1 MPNFAETGQ
10 KIKALFLNKKFL
22 VIIFVVA
29 LFLGVALY
37 VYNNYIAPRINPDFV
52 PNREF
57 DTGSGGGSGGGGG
70 ADTSGKVAEIYLFSV
85 EWCNHSK
92 LAKPEWDLVKKELDG
107 TKPENSHYT
116 INFIELDGDQ
126 DESQIDTFESE
137 YLTPNGKKIDGYPSI
152 WMVKG
157 TDVYEFAAK
166 PTYDSITEFINTL
179 L

>member
-1 MPNFAETGQ
+1 MPDFAETGK
-10 KIKALFLNKKFL
+10 KIKSLFLNKKFL
-22 VIIFVVA
+22 VIVFVVA

-57 DTGSGGGSGGGGG
+57 DTGSDGGGG

-92 LAKPEWDLVKKELDG
+92 NAKPEWKRIKKELDG
-107 TKPENSHYT
+107 KKPENSHYT

-126 DESQIDTFESE
+126 NESEIDTFESE

-166 PTYDSITEFINTL
+166 PTYSSIKEFIETL
-179 L
+179 V

>member
-57 DTGSGGGSGGGGG
+57 DTGSGGG
-70 ADTSGKVAEIYLFSV
+70 ADTSGKVAEIYFFSV

-92 LAKPEWDLVKKELDG
+92 LAKPEWDSVKKDLDG
-107 TKPENSHYT
+107 TKLENSHYT
-116 INFIELDGDQ
+116 IKFIELDGDQ
-126 DESQIDTFESE
+126 NESEIDAFESE

-166 PTYDSITEFINTL
+166 PTYNSIKEFIEAL
-179 L
+179 V

>member
-1 MPNFAETGQ
+1 MANLPNFAEKVKQ
-10 KIKALFLNKKFL
+10 FKSLFLNKKFL
-22 VIIFVVA
+22 VIIFIIS

-57 DTGSGGGSGGGGG
+57 DTGSGDA
-70 ADTSGKVAEIYLFSV
+70 ADSSSKVAEIYLFSV

-92 LAKPEWDLVKKELDG
+92 NAKPEWALIKKKLDG
-107 TKPENSHYT
+107 KKLENSHYT
-116 INFIELDGDQ
+116 INFIELDGDKN
-126 DESQIDTFESE
+126 ESQIDAFESE
-137 YLTPNGKKIDGYPSI
+137 YLTPNKKKIDGYPSI

-166 PTYDSITEFINTL
+166 PTYDSIKEFIEAL
-179 L
+179 V

>member
-1 MPNFAETGQ
+1 MPDFAETGK
-10 KIKALFLNKKFL
+10 KIKSLFLNKKFL
-22 VIIFVVA
+22 VIVFVVA

-57 DTGSGGGSGGGGG
+57 DTGGGGG

-92 LAKPEWDLVKKELDG
+92 NAKPEWKRIKKELDG
-107 TKPENSHYT
+107 KKPENSHYT

-126 DESQIDTFESE
+126 NESEIDTFESE

-166 PTYDSITEFINTL
+166 PTYASIKEFIETL
-179 L
+179 V

>member
-1 MPNFAETGQ
+1 MPNLPNFADAS
-10 KIKALFLNKKFL
+10 KKVKSLFLNKKFL
-22 VIIFVVA
+22 VIIFVTA
-29 LFLGVALY
+29 LFLGIALY

-57 DTGSGGGSGGGGG
+57 DAGGEN
-70 ADTSGKVAEIYLFSV
+70 DPSGKVAEIYLFSV

-92 LAKPEWDLVKKELDG
+92 NAKPEWALIKKELDG
-107 TKPENSHYT
+107 KKLENSHYT

-126 DESQIDTFESE
+126 NESQIDAFESE

-166 PTYDSITEFINTL
+166 PTYSSIKEFIEAL
-179 L
+179 V

>member
-1 MPNFAETGQ
+1 MPNLAETGQ

-57 DTGSGGGSGGGGG
+57 TAGLDGPATGG
-70 ADTSGKVAEIYLFSV
+70 TSSKVAEIYLFSV
-85 EWCNHSK
+85 DWCNHSK
-92 LAKPEWDLVKKELDG
+92 LAKPEWDKAKAELDG
-107 TKPENSHYT
+107 EQPDNSHYT
-116 INFIELDGDQ
+116 IKFIELDGDN

-166 PTYDSITEFINTL
+166 PTYNSIKEFIETL
-179 L
+179 V

>member
-1 MPNFAETGQ
+1 MTNFAETGQ
-10 KIKALFLNKKFL
+10 KIKSLFLNKKFL
-22 VIIFVVA
+22 VIIFVIS

-57 DTGSGGGSGGGGG
+57 DTGSGGG
-70 ADTSGKVAEIYLFSV
+70 ADTSGKVAEIYFFSV

-92 LAKPEWDLVKKELDG
+92 LAKPEWDKVKEEMHG
-107 TKPENSHYT
+107 TKPANSHYT

-126 DESQIDTFESE
+126 NESQIDTFESE

-166 PTYDSITEFINTL
+166 PTYNSITEFINTL
-179 L
+179 V

>member
-57 DTGSGGGSGGGGG
+57 DTGSGGG
-70 ADTSGKVAEIYLFSV
+70 ADTSGKVAEIYFFSV

-92 LAKPEWDLVKKELDG
+92 LAKPEWDLVKKDLHG

-116 INFIELDGDQ
+116 INFIELDGDN

-166 PTYDSITEFINTL
+166 PTKESIKEFIEAL
-179 L
+179 V

>member
-1 MPNFAETGQ
+1 MSNISKFAETGK
-10 KIKALFLNKKFL
+10 KIKSLFLNKKFL
-22 VIIFVVA
+22 VIIFIIS
-29 LFLGVALY
+29 LFLGVVLY

-57 DTGSGGGSGGGGG
+57 DTGSDSNGGDDS
-70 ADTSGKVAEIYLFSV
+70 SKVVEIYLFHV

-92 LAKPEWDLVKKELDG
+92 NAKPIWDKVKKDYDG
-107 TKPENSHYT
+107 KKLQNSHYT

-126 DESQIDTFESE
+126 NEDQIDAFESE

-166 PTYDSITEFINTL
+166 PTKESIKEFIETL
-179 L
+179 V

>member
-1 MPNFAETGQ
+1 MPDFAETGK
-10 KIKALFLNKKFL
+10 KIKSLFLNKKFL
-22 VIIFVVA
+22 VIVFVVA

-57 DTGSGGGSGGGGG
+57 DTGDGGG

-92 LAKPEWDLVKKELDG
+92 NAKPEWKRIKKELDG
-107 TKPENSHYT
+107 KKPENSHYT

-126 DESQIDTFESE
+126 NESEIDTFESE

-166 PTYDSITEFINTL
+166 PTYASIKEFIETL
-179 L
+179 V